1 MVYIMK
7 QNLTLWVRNPE
18 FSFGGGFATSVSLRN
33 ATLLSSTHSIHTLF
47 ITIIKPAYAGRTE

>member
-33 ATLLSSTHSIHTLF
+33 
-47 ITIIKPAYAGRTE
+47 IIILYPFDTYLIYYYY

>member
-18 FSFGGGFATSVSLRN
+18 ISFGGGFATSVSLRN
-33 ATLLSSTHSIHTLF
+33 ILSFTHSIHTLF